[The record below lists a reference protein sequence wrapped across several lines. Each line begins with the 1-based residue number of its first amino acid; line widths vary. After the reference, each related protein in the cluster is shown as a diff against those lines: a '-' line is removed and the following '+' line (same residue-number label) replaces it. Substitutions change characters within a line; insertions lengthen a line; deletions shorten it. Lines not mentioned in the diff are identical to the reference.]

1 MEDVTGN
8 MVASFGTNS
17 QSIESLFD
25 AAHQILEGFQNSFFD
40 TRQEREQINAQLR
53 ENLTAN
59 ESLRRKDF
67 DLMMHDI
74 LSAQEDRERHVRE
87 ELNVYLADQREM
99 IRSLGENLAKFK
111 DALAGGEAQR
121 VKEFQTLLQGI
132 LSAQDERKNKVTSE
146 LKEFQM
152 QQQELAKTLKGLLA
166 KGRELRIKD
175 LKRMLGE
182 FRSQRQE
189 RIAEQGERRKDIRD
203 MLVESQKERS
213 AAAKS
218 RQSIQR
224 KATQARANSDGPIE

>member
-1 MEDVTGN
+1 MENVTGN
-8 MVASFGTNS
+8 MVASFEAGS

-40 TRQEREQINAQLR
+40 TRQEREHINAQLR

-67 DLMMHDI
+67 DLMMQDI

-87 ELNVYLADQREM
+87 ELNMYLADQREM

-132 LSAQDERKNKVTSE
+132 LAAQDERKNKVTSE

-189 RIAEQGERRKDIRD
+189 RIVAQGERRKGVRD
-203 MLVESQKERS
+203 MLEESQKERS
-213 AAAKS
+213 AEAKN
-218 RQSIQR
+218 RQELQK
-224 KATQARANSDGPIE
+224 KAIQARTSPDGPGK